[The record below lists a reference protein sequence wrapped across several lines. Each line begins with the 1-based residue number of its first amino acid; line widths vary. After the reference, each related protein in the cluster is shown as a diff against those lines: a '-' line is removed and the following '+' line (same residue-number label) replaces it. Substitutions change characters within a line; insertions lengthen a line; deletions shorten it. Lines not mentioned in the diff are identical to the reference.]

1 MVDLIDLAAQIGS
14 SIDVPHKHLS
24 VTDLMLHQR
33 CRICRR
39 CAAVDVYR
47 NDDRATRAFPIARD
61 CDIDPRASAKGHVGP
76 RPRPD
81 ERPFGERQQDPIEVQ
96 DERLRGR
103 VFSLY
108 RRPILHLQ
116 IWASD
121 ETDVPEA

>member
-81 ERPFGERQQDPIEVQ
+81 ERRLVSDNKIQLKFRTKDFAGEY
-96 DERLRGR
+96 
-103 VFSLY
+103 FHY
-108 RRPILHLQ
+108 
-116 IWASD
+116 
-121 ETDVPEA
+121 

>member
-1 MVDLIDLAAQIGS
+1 MFRTSILASLILCFT
-14 SIDVPHKHLS
+14 S
-24 VTDLMLHQR
+24 V
-33 CRICRR
+33 
-39 CAAVDVYR
+39 AVFAEDARQLDVYR